1 VVTDDQGVT
10 PVRVGGDTD
19 GDDELDLNE
28 TWIYEATGIAVA
40 GDYENVGTATGDY
53 GTTTKPDTDPSSYFG
68 ADPKI
73 AIVKLTNGVDGY
85 LVGLDNFE
93 DDITWSYAVT
103 NIGNV
108 DLVNVDVV
116 DDAGTPGLVV
126 DDVTVG
132 TIGLLAPGQ
141 TTTLT
146 ITVADA
152 SWPFDVDWSPD
163 GELDGYTN
171 WATASGDG
179 FVEGVGLI
187 GQATASDSSS
197 IVWDFG
203 PQ

>member
-1 VVTDDQGVT
+1 
-10 PVRVGGDTD
+10 
-19 GDDELDLNE
+19 
-28 TWIYEATGIAVA
+28 
-40 GDYENVGTATGDY
+40 
-53 GTTTKPDTDPSSYFG
+53 
-68 ADPKI
+68 
-73 AIVKLTNGVDGY
+73 
-85 LVGLDNFE
+85 
-93 DDITWSYAVT
+93 
-103 NIGNV
+103 
-108 DLVNVDVV
+108 VV